1 MAEGSSEWRGGWWAR
16 VRQPGVAQP
25 RPPAPA
31 GRPRRSSSRTARRWG
46 AVAGA
51 VCLPWETFAHRAQ
64 VGRRNYAYTCTRLV
78 AAGELVVIQPGRPAV
93 LGVPE
98 PRQVE
103 QAGAELQAVFL
114 AWR

>member
-1 MAEGSSEWRGGWWAR
+1 MQRPRG
-16 VRQPGVAQP
+16 
-25 RPPAPA
+25 RPPGEIRVALLEAARAGGPA
-31 GRPRRSSSRTARRWG
+31 TA
-46 AVAGA
+46 
-51 VCLPWETFAHRAQ
+51 LELAHRAQ